1 MTTLPH
7 DSYMDLVHA
16 HLADLGMF
24 PAGFRTDDPDGEQL
38 DAVFEF
44 PENSVSD
51 DEWPDG
57 VYLSW
62 TSSDGWALVDTGA
75 SRTAYPLGIDAY
87 SKPAAVAALTRT
99 RLAGR
104 SDPDLGS
111 TDWDL
116 RSLLVAEVD
125 AWMDGRATGTSSNH
139 IA

>member
-7 DSYMDLVHA
+7 DPYMDLVHA

-24 PAGFRTDDPDGEQL
+24 PTGFRTDDPDGEQL

-62 TSSDGWALVDTGA
+62 TSSDGWALTDTGN
-75 SRTAYPLGIDAY
+75 SRTTYPLDIDPY
-87 SKPAAVAALTRT
+87 SKPSAVAAVTRA

-104 SDPDLGS
+104 PDPAIGD

-116 RSLLVAEVD
+116 RGPITEAVD
-125 AWMDGRATGTSSNH
+125 AWIDQS
-139 IA
+139 

>member
-1 MTTLPH
+1 MTDLPH
-7 DSYMDLVHA
+7 APYMDLVHA

-24 PAGFRTDDPDGEQL
+24 PTGFRTDDPDGEQL

-62 TSSDGWALVDTGA
+62 TSSNGWALVDTGS
-75 SRTAYPLGIDAY
+75 SRTTYPLGIDAY
-87 SKPAAVAALTRT
+87 SKPAVVAAFTRA

-104 SDPDLGS
+104 PDPDLGP

-116 RSLLVAEVD
+116 RSSFATAVD
-125 AWMDGRATGTSSNH
+125 AWMDDRA
-139 IA
+139 AV